1 VTLSNIAAAGIS
13 NGDFVTISS
22 AGDLFDTRTN
32 TDGVYT
38 FNSAGVVVANVGVV
52 ANTFTYTLT
61 DNVGTTALTANLS
74 KFSRVTVVNQATEA
88 PAYVAVSTA
97 ALDTQYGGATA
108 NSASAYNVPG
118 NIVYN
123 PDNNVDFVIRS
134 NES

>member
-1 VTLSNIAAAGIS
+1 MSDLSGAAIA
-13 NGDFVTISS
+13 NGDFITISG
-22 AGDLFDTRTN
+22 AGDLFNTRTN

-38 FNSAGVVVANVGVV
+38 FNSAGVVVANVNTA

-61 DNVGTTALTANLS
+61 DNVGTTSLTASLD
-74 KFSRVTVVNQATEA
+74 KYTRVTVVNQTSETAT
-88 PAYVAVSTA
+88 YSAVTSGE
-97 ALDTQYGGATA
+97 LDTQYAGATA

-118 NIVYN
+118 SIVYN